1 MRKKALLALMLA
13 ATLLL
18 SGCAL
23 IAKDAA
29 VDNAQ
34 EILRLGDQVFTKAE
48 VKEQVDQ
55 QLYYNSYMSYYSGQ
69 SFDSTDPANIASAQ
83 DTVIRSLKNRMTIAA
98 KAKELGMDQLTD
110 EDLEE
115 IKKEAQEDYDANLEY
130 MKKNLQAENEGLE
143 GEALD
148 AAALKEIEDSKL
160 TLDDL
165 VTTITEQK
173 ISDRVREFVV
183 KDVAVSDAEIEEEY
197 NSRVESSK
205 GSYGENAASYAS
217 AVNNGSTIYYAPAGV
232 RRVKQILTKF
242 KDEDQTAI
250 NDANTKLTE
259 ANTARTAAQAK
270 IDSANEHLKTEGISE
285 EDKAAEEANLSA
297 AQQELEE
304 ADKALI
310 DAGKAVDDATNKAFE
325 NIDADTD
332 AILAALDAGE
342 DWQKLMDEKNQDSG
356 MKNNEKGYAVSAD
369 MTSFDKAFVEAAM
382 ALEKIGD
389 HSGKIKG
396 TSYGYYIIRYESD
409 EKEGPAD
416 LETVKE
422 TISSALLKTKQN
434 NTYNDTVAQW
444 VEEAGIKVDLNAL
457 KN

>member
-205 GSYGENAASYAS
+205 GSYGDNAASYAS

-250 NDANTKLTE
+250 TDARKAVTE
-259 ANTARTAAQAK
+259 ANTAVSAAQAK
-270 IDSANEHLKTEGISE
+270 IDAADETLNAEGADE
-285 EDKAAEEANLSA
+285 ESKADATADKQAAEEELAT
-297 AQQELEE
+297 AQKTLEDAQKVLDE
-304 ADKALI
+304 ATDKAF
-310 DAGKAVDDATNKAFE
+310 A
-325 NIDADTD
+325 NIDEETD
-332 AILAALDAGE
+332 AILASLADGADWDALME
-342 DWQKLMDEKNQDSG
+342 EKNQDPG
-356 MKNNEKGYAVSAD
+356 MASNPMGYAVAEG
-369 MTSFDKAFVEAAM
+369 MTGFDQAFVDAAM
-382 ALEKIGD
+382 AISEIGG
-389 HSGKIKG
+389 HSDKVRGN
-396 TSYGYYIIRYESD
+396 SYGYYIIRYDSD
-409 EKEGPAD
+409 VPEGPVALD
-416 LETVKE
+416 DVKD
-422 TISSALLKTKQN
+422 TISSNLLATKQN
-434 NTYNDTVAQW
+434 NTYNETLAKW

-457 KN
+457 KD